1 MPTPSQPPPGIRV
14 GDVREALRRQ
24 IGDAARV
31 LRDPS
36 LPDEAIHHARKELKR
51 ARSNLR
57 LLREA
62 VGRKAFERE
71 NAALRDASRPLSGV
85 RDAKVLVKTIDDLI
99 DAEKNA
105 ARRALLVKAR
115 GVLEQERLAARQTLQ
130 GSGEVARS
138 AERLDEA
145 WKRVNGWR
153 LTGRERRVL
162 ERGVKRIYARARK
175 ALSRADAE
183 RSAESLHE
191 WRKHVKYLGAA
202 LATLDAGE
210 GRVPGRLMKRVDGLA
225 ERLGVDH
232 DLVVLEVEL
241 ARLHSRASHARTG
254 IQSVIAERR
263 AALQDKAL
271 KDAHSA
277 FSRRP
282 KAFLKHVRAA

>member
-1 MPTPSQPPPGIRV
+1 
-14 GDVREALRRQ
+14 VREALRRQ
-24 IGDAARV
+24 IGDALRV
-31 LRDPS
+31 LRDPA

-57 LLREA
+57 LLRRV
-62 VGRKAFERE
+62 VGRRAFERE
-71 NAALRDASRPLSGV
+71 NGALRDASRPLSGV

-105 ARRALLVKAR
+105 ARRALLSRVR
-115 GVLEQERLAARQTLQ
+115 GVLEQKRLAAREALQ

-138 AERLDEA
+138 AESLDEA
-145 WKRVNGWR
+145 WQRVNGWR

-162 ERGVKRIYARARK
+162 ERGLKRIYARARK

-210 GRVPGRLMKRVDGLA
+210 GRVPEKLMKRVDMLA

-232 DLVVLEVEL
+232 DLVVLEAEL
-241 ARLHSRASHARTG
+241 AKLYSRASHARTG
-254 IQSVIAERR
+254 VMSAIAQRR
-263 AALQDKAL
+263 EVLQAKAL
-271 KDAHSA
+271 KDARSA
-277 FSRRP
+277 FSRKPR
-282 KAFLKHVRAA
+282 AFAKQVRAA